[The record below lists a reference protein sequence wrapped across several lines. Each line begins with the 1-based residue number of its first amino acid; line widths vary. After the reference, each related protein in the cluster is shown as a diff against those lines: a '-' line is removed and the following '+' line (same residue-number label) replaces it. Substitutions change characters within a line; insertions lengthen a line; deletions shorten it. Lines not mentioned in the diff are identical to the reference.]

1 MEKTTV
7 IEMVLFKVNEGVEIE
22 FAKKELIKV
31 NEFLV
36 EQEGFVSRKI
46 SISDEGQFLDLV
58 YWTDMNSAM
67 AAANK
72 VMQSAD
78 LLKTFSIIDENT
90 QIYKHF
96 ELFNETI

>member
-1 MEKTTV
+1 MKKATV
-7 IEMVLFKVNEGVEIE
+7 IEMVLFKVNEGIE
-22 FAKKELIKV
+22 LELAKKELIKV

-58 YWTDMNSAM
+58 YWTDMSSAM

-72 VMQSAD
+72 VMQNTD
-78 LLKTFSIIDENT
+78 LLKIFSIIDEKT
-90 QIYKHF
+90 QLFKHF
-96 ELFNETI
+96 TIFNDAE

>member
-1 MEKTTV
+1 MKKATV
-7 IEMVLFKVNEGVEIE
+7 IEMVLFKVNEGIELE

-31 NEFLV
+31 NEFLA

-58 YWTDMNSAM
+58 YWTDMDSAM

-72 VMQSAD
+72 FMQNAD
-78 LLKTFSIIDENT
+78 MLKISSIIDEKT
-90 QIYKHF
+90 ELFKHF
-96 ELFNETI
+96 EIF